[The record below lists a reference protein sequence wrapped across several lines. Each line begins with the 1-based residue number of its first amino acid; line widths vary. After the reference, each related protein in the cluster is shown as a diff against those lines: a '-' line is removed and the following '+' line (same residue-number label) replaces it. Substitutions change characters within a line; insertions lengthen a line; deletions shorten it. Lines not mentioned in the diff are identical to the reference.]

1 MKCEE
6 LTQIELE
13 YVSGGFRNF
22 MIGYLVSKAMDSYV
36 DWVQGGAGGWKVE
49 YNGIG
54 YDDPLL

>member
-6 LTQIELE
+6 LTQSELE

-36 DWVQGGAGGWKVE
+36 D
-49 YNGIG
+49 
-54 YDDPLL
+54 